1 MWLVTVIL
9 KRLIYNKVKD
19 SSKMRLMDK
28 FLISIKNNERA
39 VPASDFY
46 LARTTRHR
54 YD

>member
-9 KRLIYNKVKD
+9 KRLMYNKVKD
-19 SSKMRLMDK
+19 SSKKRVMDK

-54 YD
+54 HD